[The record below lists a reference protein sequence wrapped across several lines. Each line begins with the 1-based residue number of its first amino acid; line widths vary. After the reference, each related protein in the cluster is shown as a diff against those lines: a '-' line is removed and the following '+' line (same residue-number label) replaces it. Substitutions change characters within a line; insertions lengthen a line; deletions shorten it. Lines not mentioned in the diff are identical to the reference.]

1 MRKITILLSFFL
13 LITSCGIKQTQK
25 MVASGDYDNAIEN
38 AVSSLQNNKERKG
51 KQEYIYLLEDAF
63 AKAKERDLRSIDLLI
78 KDANPS
84 NLEKVFNT
92 YLQLNNRQEKI
103 RPLLPLTLLKEG
115 RTATF
120 TFDNYSDEIISS
132 KNALSKYLYSN
143 TKALLVTNNKMNFRR
158 AYDDLIYLESI
169 NPNFKD
175 VHKLMEDA
183 KNKGIDYVTVYS
195 KNETNMIIPI
205 RLENDLLDFSTYG
218 LNDKWTVYHSNKQ
231 KGINY
236 DYGIVLNFRQLSIS
250 PEQIKEKEFNK
261 EKQIKIGQK
270 KLLDTRGNVVKDSEG
285 NPIMVDDFK
294 TVKISVYEFRQFKSA
309 QVVAKVD
316 YIDLKNNQLL
326 QTFPISSEFIF
337 ENVYANYKGDK
348 QACEQEYYPNFD
360 RRAVVFPTN
369 EQMIMDTS
377 EDLKTK
383 LKAIITQNK
392 IRK

>member
-1 MRKITILLSFFL
+1 MRKISILLSFFL
-13 LITSCGIKQTQK
+13 LITSCGVKQTQK

-51 KQEYIYLLEDAF
+51 KQVYIYLLEDAF

-103 RPLLPLTLLKEG
+103 RPLLPLNLLKEG

-143 TKALLVTNNKMNFRR
+143 TKALLATNNKMNFRR
-158 AYDDLIYLESI
+158 AYDDLVYLESV

-175 VHKLMEDA
+175 VHKLKEEA

-195 KNETNMIIPI
+195 KNETNMIIPM
-205 RLENDLLDFSTYG
+205 RLENDLLDLSTYG

-236 DYGIVLNFRQLSIS
+236 DYGIVLNFRQLTIS

-294 TVKISVYEFRQFKSA
+294 TFKISVYEFRQFKSA

-316 YIDLKNNQLL
+316 YIDLKSNQLL

-337 ENVYANYKGDK
+337 ENIYANYKGDK

-377 EDLKTK
+377 EDLKSK

>member
-1 MRKITILLSFFL
+1 
-13 LITSCGIKQTQK
+13 
-25 MVASGDYDNAIEN
+25 
-38 AVSSLQNNKERKG
+38 
-51 KQEYIYLLEDAF
+51 
-63 AKAKERDLRSIDLLI
+63 LRSIDLLI

-175 VHKLMEDA
+175 VHKLIEDA

-316 YIDLKNNQLL
+316 YIDLKSNQLL

>member
-175 VHKLMEDA
+175 VHKLIEDA

-270 KLLDTRGNVVKDSEG
+270 KLLDTRGNVVKDSQG

-316 YIDLKNNQLL
+316 YIDLKSNQLL

>member
-1 MRKITILLSFFL
+1 MRNISILLSFFL
-13 LITSCGIKQTQK
+13 LITSCGVKQTQK

-38 AVSSLQNNKERKG
+38 AVSSLRNNKERKG

-143 TKALLVTNNKMNFRR
+143 TKALLATNNKMNIRR

-175 VHKLMEDA
+175 VHKLMEEA

-195 KNETNMIIPI
+195 KNETNMIIPM

-236 DYGIVLNFRQLSIS
+236 DYGIVLNFRQLTIS

-316 YIDLKNNQLL
+316 YIDLKSNQLL

-348 QACEQEYYPNFD
+348 LACEQEYYPNFD
-360 RRAVVFPTN
+360 KRAVVFPTN

>member
-1 MRKITILLSFFL
+1 MRNISILLSFFL
-13 LITSCGIKQTQK
+13 LITSCGLKQTQK

-120 TFDNYSDEIISS
+120 TFYNYSDEIISS

-175 VHKLMEDA
+175 VHKLMEEA

-218 LNDKWTVYHSNKQ
+218 LNDKWSVFHSNKQ

-270 KLLDTRGNVVKDSEG
+270 KLLDARGNVVKDSEG

>member
-1 MRKITILLSFFL
+1 MRNISILLSFFL
-13 LITSCGIKQTQK
+13 LITSCGVKQTQK

-38 AVSSLQNNKERKG
+38 AVSSLRNNKERKG

-143 TKALLVTNNKMNFRR
+143 TKALLATNNKMNIRR

-175 VHKLMEDA
+175 VHKLMEEA

-195 KNETNMIIPI
+195 KNETNMIIPM

-218 LNDKWTVYHSNKQ
+218 LNDKWTVYHINKQ

-316 YIDLKNNQLL
+316 YIDLKSNQLL

-348 QACEQEYYPNFD
+348 LACEQEYYPNFD
-360 RRAVVFPTN
+360 KRAVVFPTN

>member
-1 MRKITILLSFFL
+1 
-13 LITSCGIKQTQK
+13 
-25 MVASGDYDNAIEN
+25 
-38 AVSSLQNNKERKG
+38 
-51 KQEYIYLLEDAF
+51 
-63 AKAKERDLRSIDLLI
+63 
-78 KDANPS
+78 
-84 NLEKVFNT
+84 
-92 YLQLNNRQEKI
+92 
-103 RPLLPLTLLKEG
+103 
-115 RTATF
+115 
-120 TFDNYSDEIISS
+120 
-132 KNALSKYLYSN
+132 
-143 TKALLVTNNKMNFRR
+143 MNFRR

-175 VHKLMEDA
+175 VHKLIEDA